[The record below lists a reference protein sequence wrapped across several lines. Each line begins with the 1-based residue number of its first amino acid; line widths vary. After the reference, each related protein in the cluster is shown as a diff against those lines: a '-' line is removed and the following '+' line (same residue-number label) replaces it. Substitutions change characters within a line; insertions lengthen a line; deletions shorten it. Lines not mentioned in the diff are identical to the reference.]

1 MAISCYPLD
10 PPTLPL
16 KLVMSNKLTVACM
29 YVVRV
34 ISAYAPR
41 MYSVFHITEL
51 MSQFVST
58 LGGVCVFQYMTGF
71 VSLVFGGVCVFQY
84 MTGFVSLVCTVGSMS
99 EDRFWLVG

>member
-1 MAISCYPLD
+1 MAISCYPLN

-58 LGGVCVFQYMTGF
+58 LGGGGCVSVYDWVCFSSVY
-71 VSLVFGGVCVFQY
+71 C
-84 MTGFVSLVCTVGSMS
+84 
-99 EDRFWLVG
+99 W

>member
-1 MAISCYPLD
+1 MAMSCYPLN

-71 VSLVFGGVCVFQY
+71 VSLV
-84 MTGFVSLVCTVGSMS
+84 CTVGSMS